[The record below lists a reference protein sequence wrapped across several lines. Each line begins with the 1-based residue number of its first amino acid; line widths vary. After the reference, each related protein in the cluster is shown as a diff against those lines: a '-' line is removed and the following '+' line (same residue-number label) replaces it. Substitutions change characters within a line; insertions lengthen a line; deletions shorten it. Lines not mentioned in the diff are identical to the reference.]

1 MDLNVIKREN
11 EALRREIEQQRN
23 QSSVSPS
30 TNDQKLIYYEKHLKV
45 LEKERSELLSRCAVA
60 EEQVKNMLS
69 KMGRAKV

>member
-11 EALRREIEQQRN
+11 DALRKEIEQQRN

-30 TNDQKLIYYEKHLKV
+30 TNDQKLIYYEKHLKL

-60 EEQVKNMLS
+60 E
-69 KMGRAKV
+69 